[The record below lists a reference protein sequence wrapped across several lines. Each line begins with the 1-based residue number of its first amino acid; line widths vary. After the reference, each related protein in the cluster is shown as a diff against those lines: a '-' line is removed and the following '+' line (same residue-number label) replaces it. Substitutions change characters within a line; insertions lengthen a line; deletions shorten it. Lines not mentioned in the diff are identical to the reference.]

1 MSRTYYKIRIVCDC
15 GIAELVETTIYRVCN
30 NSTDTERYFTH
41 RGETVELSGSDSF
54 MKYLS
59 LAMQTYE
66 NCTHFNTVGEGFQV
80 ETISWNDLPE
90 IVKD

>member
-1 MSRTYYKIRIVCDC
+1 MSRTYYKIRIVSDW
-15 GIAELVETTIYRVCN
+15 GIAEPVETIIYRTCN

-66 NCTHFNTVGEGFQV
+66 NFEHFNTVGEGFQV
-80 ETISWNDLPE
+80 EMIPWKDLPE
-90 IVKD
+90 AVRS